1 MYEKHGA
8 ENKSSGEH
16 MSLPTV
22 NTAEQSARQDSVARQ
37 SVIAEIRTRFAQFAD
52 SGMPKYLQLRRAIL
66 ASIEDDILAP
76 GDQIPPEEKLTSV
89 LGISHGTV
97 RRALGHLA
105 AGGFVTREHGRGTFI
120 AKHQRAIDD
129 SWHYRF
135 LATDGKSLLPVYSH
149 VIDRCLIH
157 AAGPWSRA
165 LGADP
170 NGYVRIQRSFD
181 VDRRFLSYS
190 EFFLGAGRFGGMM
203 DLPLSGLENVNL
215 KRVLS
220 QKFGAPTVY
229 VEQRVRV
236 EKFSDNICEIM
247 SMDGVTNG
255 LFLEIVAHT
264 FDSTPI
270 SSHMIYVPPT
280 EHMLDLSAHDLAT
293 QKAAKVSQP

>member
-1 MYEKHGA
+1 MR
-8 ENKSSGEH
+8 
-16 MSLPTV
+16 LPTV

-135 LATDGKSLLPVYSH
+135 LATDGALLPVYSH

-190 EFFLGAGRFGGMM
+190 EFFLSAGRFGGVM
-203 DLPLSGLENVNL
+203 DLPLSSLENVNL

-220 QKFGAPTVY
+220 QKFGVPTVY

-236 EKFSDNICEIM
+236 EKFSDKICEFM

-270 SSHMIYVPPT
+270 SHHMIYVPPT

-293 QKAAKVSQP
+293 QRAAKVSQP